1 MRILFRLLRALPL
14 LLLLPLLTLLPIL
27 CCALTDVWWWIAG
40 RRARRLA
47 DDVKARTDAI
57 SVVIPNW
64 NGRDLLEKYL
74 PSVID
79 AVQVLGHP
87 DSEIIVVDNAST
99 DGSVDYVERHFA
111 LPWIKVLRLPE
122 NLGFGGGSN
131 AGFRAAEN
139 DIVLLLNSDM
149 RVEPSLLRPLLDG
162 FQDNGVF
169 AVSCQIFFTDPA
181 KRREETG
188 LTQFWWSNG
197 SFRVRHR
204 DDPAIQTLFPCFY
217 GGGGSSAFDRRKFLD
232 LGGFDSLLAPFYLE
246 DTDLGYLAW
255 KRGWKVLYQPASHVW
270 HEHRGTIGKH
280 FSHAYIQSILEK
292 NFLLICWKN
301 IHEWR
306 RLIGHFL
313 YNAAGALIS
322 AVFGESLERASLR
335 GLWLANRQ
343 LPGVIRSRWRA
354 LTLARIGDTEAFR
367 RPLGGYFRDRFSLL
381 PPKVDRP
388 RVLFVA
394 PYPILPP
401 VHGGAVFMSQ
411 TTCQL
416 AQLTDLHIIVLLD
429 RPEQQGDHAAL
440 ANRCRSTTFLARMPG
455 RPKGVGSILPFAI
468 REFSNPDLDWL
479 IHRTIYLHKIDAV
492 QLDYLHMAQYAGQ
505 YRQIGCFL
513 FEHDLYFQT
522 VARQLP
528 GIAGLGR
535 RAAATFE
542 YLRALRYELR
552 VLPSFDRVQV
562 CSSANMRYLASFLP
576 SIANRLDPDLRAGI
590 TVSNY
595 PFQTSP
601 REPDTILFL
610 GSFRHAPN
618 TEALQWF
625 ARTVLPQI
633 LSERPSVRLIVVGSD
648 PPPQHSLP
656 DFRDALEFRGYVA
669 NILEPLHRYAVFVCP
684 IRSGS
689 GVRVKLLE
697 AFATGIPVVSTHVGA
712 EGLAEEDGSVC
723 RLSDDGP
730 AFAEAVL
737 DLLADPDR
745 AELMACRAR
754 RYVEK
759 DWDLSAATRRLLQT
773 YTTVVEEKRSRVTR

>member
-1 MRILFRLLRALPL
+1 
-14 LLLLPLLTLLPIL
+14 
-27 CCALTDVWWWIAG
+27 
-40 RRARRLA
+40 
-47 DDVKARTDAI
+47 
-57 SVVIPNW
+57 
-64 NGRDLLEKYL
+64 
-74 PSVID
+74 VID
-79 AVQVLGHP
+79 AALGQP
-87 DSEIIVVDNAST
+87 RTRSSWSTTRST
-99 DGSVDYVERHFA
+99 DGSADFVAARFPARGSSVLRCQRIWASAAAPTPASAPPERHRRA
-111 LPWIKVLRLPE
+111 AQQRHARGARLSRPAARG
-122 NLGFGGGSN
+122 LHRRK
-131 AGFRAAEN
+131 GFRR
-139 DIVLLLNSDM
+139 LLPD
-149 RVEPSLLRPLLDG
+149 LLQRPRT
-162 FQDNGVF
+162 
-169 AVSCQIFFTDPA
+169 S
-181 KRREETG
+181 REETG
-188 LTQFWWSNG
+188 LTQGWWRTAPSA
-197 SFRVRHR
+197 SATAI
-204 DDPAIQTLFPCFY
+204 DPEGAIDLFPCFY
-217 GGGGSSAFDRRKFLD
+217 GGGGSCAFDRRKFLD
-232 LGGFDSLLAPFYLE
+232 LGGFDEPPAPFYLE
-246 DTDLGYLAW
+246 DTDLGYMAW
-255 KRGWKVLYQPASHVW
+255 KRGWKVLYQPPAMSGTSTAAPSGSTSARVHPG
-270 HEHRGTIGKH
+270 HPEEELHPLLLEEH
-280 FSHAYIQSILEK
+280 
-292 NFLLICWKN
+292 
-301 IHEWR
+301 
-306 RLIGHFL
+306 
-313 YNAAGALIS
+313 
-322 AVFGESLERASLR
+322 
-335 GLWLANRQ
+335 
-343 LPGVIRSRWRA
+343 
-354 LTLARIGDTEAFR
+354 
-367 RPLGGYFRDRFSLL
+367 
-381 PPKVDRP
+381 P
-388 RVLFVA
+388 RVA
-394 PYPILPP
+394 YPILPP

-416 AQLTDLHIIVLLD
+416 AELTDLHIIVLLD

-468 REFSNPDLDWL
+468 REFSNPDLDWV
-479 IHRTIYLHKIDAV
+479 IHRTIYLRKIDAV

-562 CSSANMRYLASFLP
+562 CSGANMRYLASFLP
-576 SIANRLDPDLRAGI
+576 SIAHRLDPDLRAGI

-595 PFQTSP
+595 PFQTSR

-625 ARTVLPQI
+625 ARAVLPQI